1 MRRMAMGKSKKI
13 RRLNGNRQRLKEKQE
28 QILEAYGLFDDD
40 EISTERLL
48 AMVADYTGCDIDDV
62 VEAIYLKSLQNGEK
76 EV

>member
-1 MRRMAMGKSKKI
+1 MGKSKKI